1 MNCLI
6 GTFVSLRM
14 WSSVSAL
21 TEGLPGG
28 PPASGLPSC
37 DFITRIA
44 PEGHVLTAAGFPY
57 LLNYPHTYT
66 YTAYS

>member
-14 WSSVSAL
+14 RSSVSAL

-44 PEGHVLTAAGFPY
+44 PEGHVLTAARFPY

-66 YTAYS
+66 AYS